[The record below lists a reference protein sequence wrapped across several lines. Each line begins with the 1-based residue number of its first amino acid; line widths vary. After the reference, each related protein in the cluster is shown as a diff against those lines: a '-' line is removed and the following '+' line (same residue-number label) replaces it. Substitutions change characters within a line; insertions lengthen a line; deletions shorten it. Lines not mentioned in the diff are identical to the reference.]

1 MVGILRDEE
10 VMIVKVGGSVADKLE
25 MIFDALSGVDD
36 VKILPGGWI
45 FADMVREL
53 KLSDEVSHWMAILG
67 MNLYGY
73 YMFEVGKDAGFE
85 IVEPADFS
93 FFSKKGKFI
102 VLPYTL
108 LRNFDEL
115 PHSWDVTSDAIAVW
129 IASKIGEKK
138 VVKITA
144 LGGVVKN
151 RILLERVDPFDAG
164 DIIDRFTPF
173 LLKKHRI
180 ELFVCSPEEL
190 KNYILRGK
198 AKGTFIGGD

>member
-1 MVGILRDEE
+1 
-10 VMIVKVGGSVADKLE
+10 MIVKVGGSVANKLE
-25 MIFDALSGVDD
+25 IIFDALGSSED
-36 VKILPGGWI
+36 VKVIPGGWI
-45 FADMVREL
+45 FADKVREL
-53 KLSDEVSHWMAILG
+53 KLSDEVSHWMAVLA

-73 YMFEVGKDAGFE
+73 YMFELGKNAGFK
-85 IVEPADFS
+85 IVEPEDFS
-93 FFSKKGKFI
+93 FFSQRGKFI
-102 VLPYTL
+102 VLPYRL

-129 IASKIGEKK
+129 IASKLGERT

-144 LGGVVKN
+144 LGGVIKN
-151 RILLERVDPFDAG
+151 GTIIEKVDPFEAG

-173 LLKKHRI
+173 LLKKNRI
-180 ELFVCSPEEL
+180 KLFVCSPEEL